1 MTPFKNAQ
9 EPGTPSLLASV
20 RHTVEVTF
28 LSSYTNV
35 LLIFV
40 FLGILSGSQEW
51 NPSAVF
57 ILNFLA
63 IFPLAS
69 LLSFATEELAK
80 SVGQTVGGLI
90 NASFGNAIEMIV
102 GITAVSQGEIH
113 MVQSSM
119 VGSILSG
126 TLLVLGCCFFAS
138 GYDKETVHFNV
149 DVTGI
154 MSSLMIVSSSAL
166 IIPST
171 LYSTSLYASPG
182 GNDHSHLFTST
193 EDDEEEEERQ
203 LGPMAA
209 SIILIAA
216 TLGVTVCSDYLV
228 EGVDGFVEAYGVS
241 RAFLGL
247 IVVPIVGNAGEFA
260 TTVKAA
266 KEGKVD
272 LAIGVIVGSTLQIA
286 LFVTPFLVLYGWA
299 LDQPMSL
306 RFNSFETA
314 CFSLAVVV
322 MNCLIREGRSNYFA
336 GVLLCGTYLIIAIAF
351 YVHPDIVVPG
361 EVFLP
366 IHRLNAII
374 LFDTLDTF
382 NALRTEIRRA
392 KDAAE

>member
-1 MTPFKNAQ
+1 MNFKMAFV
-9 EPGTPSLLASV
+9 ESAREMGRPSPLANLW
-20 RHTVEVTF
+20 HIIEVTLF
-28 LSSYTNV
+28 SSYTNV
-35 LLIFV
+35 LLVFV

-102 GITAVSQGEIH
+102 GITAVTQGEIH
-113 MVQSSM
+113 IVQSSM

-138 GYDKETVHFNV
+138 GYNKETVLFNV

-154 MSSLMIVSSSAL
+154 MSSLMIVSSAAL

-171 LYSTSLYASPG
+171 LYSTALYASPNG
-182 GNDHSHLFTST
+182 SEYILRLSHITAVFLLIFYFVYLYFQLSSHAHLFSGT
-193 EDDEEEEERQ
+193 EDDDQEERQ
-203 LGPMAA
+203 LGPIAA
-209 SIILIAA
+209 SLVLVLA

-228 EGVDGFVEAYGVS
+228 DGVDGFVEAYGVS

-299 LDQPMSL
+299 LGEPMSL
-306 RFNSFETA
+306 RFNTFETA

-351 YVHPDIVVPG
+351 YVHPDIVAPS
-361 EVFLP
+361 EY
-366 IHRLNAII
+366 
-374 LFDTLDTF
+374 
-382 NALRTEIRRA
+382 
-392 KDAAE
+392 

>member
-1 MTPFKNAQ
+1 MAR
-9 EPGTPSLLASV
+9 PSPIAHV
-20 RHTVEVTF
+20 RHTVEVTLF
-28 LSSYTNV
+28 SSYTNV
-35 LLIFV
+35 LLVFV
-40 FLGILSGSQEW
+40 VLGILSGSQEW

-57 ILNFLA
+57 VLNFLA

-102 GITAVSQGEIH
+102 GITAVTQGEIH
-113 MVQSSM
+113 IVQSSM

-138 GYDKETVHFNV
+138 GINKDTVVFNV

-154 MSSLMIVSSSAL
+154 MSSLMMVSSAAL
-166 IIPST
+166 VIPST
-171 LYSTSLYASPG
+171 LYSTALYSAPHGSEYIL
-182 GNDHSHLFTST
+182 HLSHTTAILLLLFYLVYLYFQLSSHAQLFIGT
-193 EDDEEEEERQ
+193 EDEEEEERQ
-203 LGPMAA
+203 LGPVAA
-209 SIILIAA
+209 SLVLILA

-228 EGVDGFVEAYGVS
+228 DGVDGFVEAYGVS

-272 LAIGVIVGSTLQIA
+272 LAIGLICGSTLQIA

-299 LDQPMSL
+299 LGQPMSL
-306 RFNSFETA
+306 RFNTFETA

-336 GVLLCGTYLIIAIAF
+336 GVMLCGTYLIIAIAF
-351 YVHPDIVVPG
+351 YVHPDLVVPL
-361 EVFLP
+361 E
-366 IHRLNAII
+366 
-374 LFDTLDTF
+374 
-382 NALRTEIRRA
+382 
-392 KDAAE
+392 

>member
-1 MTPFKNAQ
+1 MHHPI
-9 EPGTPSLLASV
+9 LLQ
-20 RHTVEVTF
+20 RF
-28 LSSYTNV
+28 LT
-35 LLIFV
+35 I
-40 FLGILSGSQEW
+40 IIQ
-51 NPSAVF
+51 
-57 ILNFLA
+57 
-63 IFPLAS
+63 
-69 LLSFATEELAK
+69 
-80 SVGQTVGGLI
+80 
-90 NASFGNAIEMIV
+90 
-102 GITAVSQGEIH
+102 
-113 MVQSSM
+113 
-119 VGSILSG
+119 
-126 TLLVLGCCFFAS
+126 VLGCCFFAS

-171 LYSTSLYASPG
+171 LYSTALYAAPG
-182 GNDHSHLFTST
+182 GNEYILHLSHITAAFLLLFYFVYLYFQLSSHSHLFSST
-193 EDDEEEEERQ
+193 EDEEEEEERQ
-203 LGPMAA
+203 LGPLAA
-209 SIILIAA
+209 SLILIAA
-216 TLGVTVCSDYLV
+216 TLGVTVCSDYLI

-299 LDQPMSL
+299 LGQPMSL

-336 GVLLCGTYLIIAIAF
+336 GVLLCGT
-351 YVHPDIVVPG
+351 
-361 EVFLP
+361 
-366 IHRLNAII
+366 
-374 LFDTLDTF
+374 
-382 NALRTEIRRA
+382 
-392 KDAAE
+392 